1 MQICSFYPRSYP
13 PPPNRLWGFFLK
25 RGEGTPGSSEHRTV
39 KSQNLTWVFPL
50 RAERPT
56 PSFYKTIER
65 LRRLCQ
71 KSICFKKE
79 KSARELSSPVPSGE
93 FASEFWN
100 GANLSLGSAGQQPP
114 GGHRPS
120 PQGAPLPSRPLFLP
134 STPIRYLLQVGC
146 LGAEKGLLARHSW
159 GRIPGRGVSLQRF
172 SGGSQRREASRGSL
186 GSNVLF
192 TIKIYFTIYLF
203 FFFEDRR
210 GIFIASVRK
219 CFQTR
224 IRASG
229 HTNVPSRVCLVCASA
244 ALGNEQPPTRATL
257 GKRVLPARSSGVR
270 CLGRRG
276 CFS

>member
-1 MQICSFYPRSYP
+1 MPLPTQLSPRPGPLRTWGQEDQEAASGSPSHSRRFWKKFLYIGKCVKPFQPLVQICSFYPHSYP

-39 KSQNLTWVFPL
+39 KSLNLTWVFPL

-93 FASEFWN
+93 FASEFGN

-172 SGGSQRREASRGSL
+172 SGESQRREASRGSL

-203 FFFEDRR
+203 FF
-210 GIFIASVRK
+210 
-219 CFQTR
+219 
-224 IRASG
+224 
-229 HTNVPSRVCLVCASA
+229 L
-244 ALGNEQPPTRATL
+244 
-257 GKRVLPARSSGVR
+257 
-270 CLGRRG
+270 
-276 CFS
+276 